1 MESKARPTFHK
12 MPRHNRWDS
21 FSNFVNILERT
32 KRIFLKLINWITL
45 KTLTKLSLE
54 YITINYDNSV
64 LCTNHSIGKG
74 GKKNS
79 ILRLNCPRKLEITHI
94 FTVVPKD
101 VNVMCSSHF
110 CVGVVSSKNERDFEP
125 TTEGLVEHETGLE
138 RGYEREPWK
147 HCDGDEDEHSHPRVV

>member
-1 MESKARPTFHK
+1 MIIQRY
-12 MPRHNRWDS
+12 
-21 FSNFVNILERT
+21 V
-32 KRIFLKLINWITL
+32 LITQL
-45 KTLTKLSLE
+45 
-54 YITINYDNSV
+54 
-64 LCTNHSIGKG
+64 GR

-79 ILRLNCPRKLEITHI
+79 ILRLNGPRKLEITHI

-138 RGYEREPWK
+138 RGYEREP
-147 HCDGDEDEHSHPRVV
+147 

>member
-12 MPRHNRWDS
+12 MQRHNRWDS

-32 KRIFLKLINWITL
+32 KRIFIKLINWITL

-54 YITINYDNSV
+54 YITINDDNSV
-64 LCTNHSIGKG
+64 LMCYVLSTRLGRE
-74 GKKNS
+74 KKNS

-94 FTVVPKD
+94 FTVVPKN
-101 VNVMCSSHF
+101 VNVICSSHF

-138 RGYEREPWK
+138 CGYEREPWK
-147 HCDGDEDEHSHPRVV
+147 HCDGDED